1 MKTTGWL
8 KLAALLSVGIG
19 ASSIQTG
26 HAAEPEP
33 VVLVAAQPLAANVT
47 RLVEAL
53 DFIGAALPEDVKKSL
68 AEAAAKPDG
77 DRLQQL
83 LDERAL
89 FIVELNPES
98 RLKVRRGPATALLQQ
113 GGYTP
118 VVVKVINLSTV
129 TKELRVTSP
138 QAGQVYAGMS
148 PLSAKRMQREPLR
161 EAEAKTANTNHF
173 LDVEMF
179 ARPPMTPH
187 LSGLEV
193 EYALALIHS
202 RDAGKR
208 EATITFDVGG
218 TTQDLGFRA
227 EVPVLFDIQPAVPVK
242 LRVRDHN
249 GAPATASFI
258 FRDAAG
264 HVHPPQAKRLAPDFY
279 FQPQIYRGDGDVVL
293 LPPGKLSV
301 EFTRGPEYRRLRREV
316 TIPRRAKTE
325 LSFALERWIDPAASG
340 FYSGDH
346 HIHGAGC
353 AHYSSPTEG
362 VTPEDMFKQVEGE
375 GLNVGCV
382 LTWGPCF
389 THQRQFFAPGVN
401 QLSKPLTVMKYDLE
415 ISGFGAEALGHVCL
429 LNLKDQTYPGSEG
442 TKTKAW
448 PSWTLPVMQWT
459 KAQGGVTGYAHSAS
473 GLEIHAPSAVKRL
486 FQKHD
491 ADSDARLT
499 VAEATAALLP
509 FDFPRIDDDRDNVLT
524 EAELAAAHER
534 AAIELPNFAVP
545 AMNGVGAM
553 EICVTVAHGAC
564 DFISAMDTPRTAE
577 WNMWYHI
584 LNCGFPLK
592 VSGETDFPCMSGER
606 VGQGRVYV
614 QLGKQ
619 KRLDFAAWCEGL
631 ARGRSYVSDGFAHAI
646 AFNVNGTAP
655 GFGDVRLDAAGEIS
669 IEAQVAFA
677 PETPAL
683 VAHGFAL
690 PSGGQRWSGDTVN
703 LHGPRA
709 DAMNPGGERLVEI
722 VVNGKPAASA
732 RVPADG
738 KAHALEFRV
747 PIARSSWVALRQF
760 PQLHTNPVNVLV
772 GDAPIRASRRSA
784 RWCIETIERLR
795 EQRRNSIREAERAAA
810 MQAYDEAIEKFR
822 RLAAEAP
829 QGS

>member
-1 MKTTGWL
+1 MRPIT
-8 KLAALLSVGIG
+8 I
-19 ASSIQTG
+19 
-26 HAAEPEP
+26 
-33 VVLVAAQPLAANVT
+33 LVALAIGSVLSARCRAAQPEEVVPVAGQPLAANVT

-53 DFIGAALPEDVKKSL
+53 DFLGASLPPKVKASL
-68 AEAAAKPDG
+68 AEAAQKQEG
-77 DRLQQL
+77 DRLQQV
-83 LDERAL
+83 LDEQAL

-98 RLKVRRGPATALLQQ
+98 RVKVRRGPGKAVLQQ

-118 VVVKVINLSTV
+118 VIVKVVNLSTV
-129 TKELRVTSP
+129 TKELRISSS

-148 PLSAKRMQREPLR
+148 PLSAKRMQREALK
-161 EAEAKTANTNHF
+161 ETEVVIAWTNQF
-173 LDVEMF
+173 IDLEMF
-179 ARPPMTPH
+179 ARPPMTAH

-202 RDAGKR
+202 TEAGKR
-208 EATITFDVGG
+208 EVTVAFDVGG

-227 EVPVLFDIQPAVPVK
+227 ELPVLFDIQPAVRVQ
-242 LRVRDHN
+242 LHVRDQD
-249 GAPATASFI
+249 GSPATAGFI
-258 FRDAAG
+258 FHDAAG

-279 FQPQIYRGDGDVVL
+279 FQPQIYRTDGDTVL
-293 LPPGKLSV
+293 LPPGKLLV

-316 TIPRRAKTE
+316 TINRATTAE
-325 LSFALERWIDPAASG
+325 LSFQLERWIDPASFG

-353 AHYSSPTEG
+353 AHYTSPTEG
-362 VTPEDMFKQVEGE
+362 VTPQDMFKQVEGE

-389 THQRQFFAPGVN
+389 TFQRKFFAPGVD

-415 ISGFGAEALGHVCL
+415 ISGFGSEALGHVCL
-429 LNLKDQTYPGSEG
+429 LNLKDQTYPDSEG
-442 TKTKAW
+442 MKTKGW
-448 PSWTLPVMQWT
+448 PSWTLPVMKWT
-459 KAQGGVTGYAHSAS
+459 KAQGGFAGYAHSAS
-473 GLEIHAPSAVKRL
+473 GLEINTSSDVKRL

-491 ADSDARLT
+491 ADHDARLT
-499 VAEATAALLP
+499 IAEAANALLP
-509 FDFPRIDDDRDNVLT
+509 FAFKQMDEDLDGVLT
-524 EAELAAAHER
+524 ESELAGAHEQ
-534 AAIELPNFAVP
+534 AANQLPNFAVP

-619 KRLDFAAWCEGL
+619 KQLDFAAWCDGL
-631 ARGRSYVSDGFAHAI
+631 ARGRSYVSDGFAHAPV
-646 AFNVNGTAP
+646 FKVNGIAP
-655 GFGDVRLDAAGEIS
+655 GFGDVRLDAPGEVT

-683 VAHGFAL
+683 VAHGLIL
-690 PSGGQRWSGDTVN
+690 PPDGKRWSGDTVT
-703 LHGPRA
+703 LHGPRS
-709 DAMNPGGERLVEI
+709 DAMTSGGERAVEI
-722 VVNGKPAASA
+722 VVNGRRAASA
-732 RVPADG
+732 IVTADG
-738 KAHALEFRV
+738 KIHPLQFRV
-747 PIARSSWVALRQF
+747 AITNSSWIALREF
-760 PQLHTNPVNVLV
+760 PQLHTNPVNVHV
-772 GDAPIRASRRSA
+772 GDKPIRASRRSA

-795 EQRRNSIREAERAAA
+795 EQRRNSIREPERAAA
-810 MQAYDEAIEKFR
+810 MQAYDEAVEKFR
-822 RLAAEAP
+822 RIADEAP
-829 QGS
+829 EGS

>member
-1 MKTTGWL
+1 M
-8 KLAALLSVGIG
+8 LLS
-19 ASSIQTG
+19 AAMACD
-26 HAAEPEP
+26 AAEPVIP
-33 VVLVAAQPLAANVT
+33 VAAQPLAANVT
-47 RLVEAL
+47 RLVETL
-53 DFIGAALPEDVKKSL
+53 EFIGAALPADVKKSI
-68 AEAAAKPDG
+68 AQAAAKPDG

-98 RLKVRRGPATALLQQ
+98 RVKVRRGPAAAMLQQ

-118 VVVKVINLSTV
+118 VIVKVVNFSTV
-129 TKELRVTSP
+129 TKELHITSP

-148 PLSAKRMQREPLR
+148 ALSGKRMQRESLR
-161 EAEAKTANTNHF
+161 EVQVKTADTNRF
-173 LDVEMF
+173 LEVEMF

-208 EATITFDVGG
+208 EATIAFDVGG

-227 EVPVLFDIQPAVPVK
+227 EAPVLFDIQSALPVK
-242 LRVRDHN
+242 LRVRDRDDS
-249 GAPATASFI
+249 PATASFI

-264 HVHPPQAKRLAPDFY
+264 HVHPPQAKRLAPDLY
-279 FQPQIYRGDGDVVL
+279 FQPQIYRGNGDVVL
-293 LPPGKLSV
+293 LPPGKLTV

-316 TIPRRAKTE
+316 EIPRRAKAE
-325 LSFALERWIDPAASG
+325 FSFQLERWIHPAAHG

-353 AHYSSPTEG
+353 AHYTSPTEG

-389 THQRQFFAPGVN
+389 TYQRQFFAPKVN
-401 QLSKPLTVMKYDLE
+401 QLSKALTIMKYDLE
-415 ISGFGAEALGHVCL
+415 ISGFGSEALGHVCL

-442 TKTKAW
+442 TKTKGW
-448 PSWTLPVMQWT
+448 PSWTLPVMKWT
-459 KAQGGVTGYAHSAS
+459 KAQGGFAGYAHSAS
-473 GLEIHAPSAVKRL
+473 GLEIHTPSAVKRL

-491 ADSDARLT
+491 ADHDARLAA
-499 VAEATAALLP
+499 AETTTALLP
-509 FDFPRIDDDRDNVLT
+509 FAFSEMDDDRDGVLT
-524 EAELAAAHER
+524 EAEMASAHER
-534 AAIELPNFAVP
+534 AAGELPNFAVP

-619 KRLDFAAWCEGL
+619 KRLDFADWCDGL
-631 ARGRSYVSDGFAHAI
+631 ARGRSYVSDGFAHALE
-646 AFNVNGTAP
+646 FKVNGCAP
-655 GFGDVRLDAAGEIS
+655 GFGNIRLSAPGEVS
-669 IEAQVAFA
+669 IEAQIAFA
-677 PETPAL
+677 AETPAL
-683 VAHGFAL
+683 VAHGFGV
-690 PSGGQRWSGDTVN
+690 PPDGQRWSGDTVT
-703 LHGPRA
+703 LHGPRTH
-709 DAMNPGGERLVEI
+709 AMTPGGERIVEI
-722 VVNGKPAASA
+722 VVNGRPVASA

-738 KAHALEFRV
+738 KIHPLRFRV

-760 PQLHTNPVNVLV
+760 PQLHTNPVNVHI
-772 GDAPIRASRRSA
+772 GEAPIRASRRSA

-795 EQRRNSIREAERAAA
+795 EQRRNSIRESERDAA
-810 MQAYDEAIEKFR
+810 MQAYDEAVEKFR
-822 RLAAEAP
+822 LIADESP
-829 QGS
+829 EGS